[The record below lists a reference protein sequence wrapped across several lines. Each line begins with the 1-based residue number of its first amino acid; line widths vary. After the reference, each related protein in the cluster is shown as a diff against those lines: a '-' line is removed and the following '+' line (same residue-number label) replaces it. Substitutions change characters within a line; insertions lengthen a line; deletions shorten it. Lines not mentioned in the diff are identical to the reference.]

1 MADPVAGYLTS
12 DEAAEVLGV
21 KKATLYTYASR
32 GLIRMVPAVSG
43 KQRLYLASDVERL
56 RTRAAAHRGDGPAA
70 AGALDWGEP
79 VIDSAITS
87 IDPDGPNY
95 RGVPALELVERGARW
110 EEAAEL
116 LWTGERLTP
125 PWLGVR
131 VDLKLEPL
139 AELIPA
145 TTSPLPVLQL
155 ALAALAVADPLSV
168 GAPPAAEL
176 ARARATARRLVG
188 ALALAA
194 PRSADWRG
202 RVEHSL
208 RADTAA
214 VGIARAAGLDD
225 AAGPAIDAALVLCAD
240 HELNASAFAAR
251 VAASAGCDLYASVAA
266 ALAAL
271 TGPKHGGACDRVEA
285 LVDEVGRPER
295 AAEVI
300 GARLRRGEVI
310 PGFGHPL
317 YPAGDPRAEPL
328 LARASGSDRP
338 RARAALALAEA
349 MRAAG
354 HPAPTLDL
362 GLVAVAGA
370 LDLPRGWA
378 AAVFA
383 IGRFA
388 GWVAHAREQRE
399 QATLLR
405 PRARY
410 VGV

>member
-1 MADPVAGYLTS
+1 MSEPIAGYLTS
-12 DEAAEVLGV
+12 DEAADALGV

-32 GLIRMVPAVSG
+32 GLIRLVPSVNG

-70 AGALDWGEP
+70 VGALDWGEP
-79 VIDSAITS
+79 VIDSKITS

-95 RGVPALELVERGARW
+95 RGVPALELIERGAGW
-110 EEAAEL
+110 EEVAEL
-116 LWTGERLTP
+116 LWTGERLKL

-131 VDLKLEPL
+131 MDLKLGPL
-139 AELIPA
+139 GELVPEGA
-145 TTSPLPVLQL
+145 PPLPVLQL
-155 ALAALAVADPLSV
+155 ALAALAVSDPMSV

-176 ARARATARRLVG
+176 ARARATARRLV
-188 ALALAA
+188 ASLALAA
-194 PRSADWRG
+194 PRSPRWRD
-202 RVEHSL
+202 RVEASL
-208 RADTAA
+208 CADSAA
-214 VGIARAAGLDD
+214 VGLARVAGLDD
-225 AAGPAIDAALVLCAD
+225 AAGAAIDTALVVSAD

-266 ALAAL
+266 ALATL

-285 LVDEVGRPER
+285 LLDEVGRPER
-295 AAEVI
+295 AAEVL

-317 YPAGDPRAEPL
+317 YPGGDPRAEPL
-328 LARASGSDRP
+328 LALVEASDTP
-338 RARAALALAEA
+338 RARVAVAVRDA

-354 HPAPTLDL
+354 HPPPTIDL
-362 GLVAVAGA
+362 GLVGLAGAIGLPQGWAGA
-370 LDLPRGWA
+370 L
-378 AAVFA
+378 FA

-399 QATLLR
+399 QGTLLR

-410 VGV
+410 VGN